1 MPETPV
7 SSNPRTG
14 SNWRRIA
21 ALFRPHWKALSLAL
35 VAVVGETVTDLLDP
49 WPLKII
55 VDNLLQSKPLPP
67 WLAGIVSHVAGGNQY
82 AVLNFA
88 VLAVAVIAVV
98 GAVSAYTEKYLTT
111 SVGQWVMH
119 DMRRALY
126 QHIHHL
132 SLAEHDEKRTGDL
145 ISRVT
150 SDIEAVQSF
159 ITSALL
165 GMLVNA
171 LTLTGMVVVMFSFN
185 WRFALVALSI
195 APALFLVVF
204 IFTKRIKKASRA
216 VRQKEGE
223 LVDIVQEVFSS
234 IRVVKAFAREDYEQ
248 QRFEE
253 QSLENVETA
262 LEARK
267 VKAKLSP
274 IVEVLAAV
282 GTCLVL
288 GYGARLALAGQ
299 LSAGDLIIFLAYLG
313 KMYKPMRELS
323 KMGDTVS
330 KASVSYE
337 RIQEVLNTVS
347 RVRDLPRAR
356 RARPFHGK
364 IEFDRVSFSY
374 SPDHPILKEISF
386 QIEPGQVA
394 AFVGP
399 SGAGKSTIISLI
411 PRFYDPGSGQ
421 VRIDGSNIRDYTLQ
435 SLREQMSFVLQDT
448 VLFRVPIWQNI
459 AYGKPE
465 AQRAEIIRAAE
476 MANAHEFIEKMPEG
490 YDTMVGE
497 RGVSLSGGQ
506 RQRIA
511 TARAIIRNTPILL
524 LDEPTSGLDAASEEA
539 VFGALGRLMEGRTCV
554 VIAHH
559 LATIRRADV
568 IFVVKDFQIAERGT
582 HSELLAAGGLRA
594 WTNRRTR
601 NSGRHRSFTGLVRA
615 GSDPQFAF
623 GPPWRILPLPRES
636 TRRRENNRESVPPRV
651 GRATGPATWRAPAE
665 WA

>member
-1 MPETPV
+1 MT
-7 SSNPRTG
+7 
-14 SNWRRIA
+14 
-21 ALFRPHWKALSLAL
+21 LAL
-35 VAVVGETVTDLLDP
+35 LAVLGETVTDLLDP

-55 VDNLLQSKPLPP
+55 VDNLLQSKPLPS
-67 WLAGIVSHVAGGNQY
+67 WLDGIVTAVGHHDKY

-88 VLAVAVIAVV
+88 VAAVAVIAIV
-98 GAVSAYTEKYLTT
+98 GAVSSYAESYLTT

-119 DMRRALY
+119 DLRRTLY

-150 SDIEAVQSF
+150 SDIQSVQDF

-165 GMLVNA
+165 GMLVNI
-171 LTLTGMVVVMFSFN
+171 LTIVGMVAVMLYYN
-185 WRFALVALSI
+185 WRFALIALSI
-195 APALFLVVF
+195 VPALFVVVF

-216 VRQKEGE
+216 VRQKESE
-223 LVDIVQEVFSS
+223 LVNIVQEVFSS
-234 IRVVKAFAREDYEQ
+234 IRVVKAFSREDYEQ
-248 QRFEE
+248 RRFEE

-262 LEARK
+262 LQARSL
-267 VKAKLSP
+267 KARLSP

-288 GYGARLALAGQ
+288 AYGARLALAGEIT
-299 LSAGDLIIFLAYLG
+299 AGDLIIYLSYLG
-313 KMYKPMRELS
+313 KMYKPMRDLS

-330 KASVSYE
+330 KATVSYE

-356 RARPFHGK
+356 RAPRFNGK

-374 SPDHPILKEISF
+374 QPDNPILQEISF

-411 PRFYDPGSGQ
+411 PRFYDPTSGQ
-421 VRIDGSNIRDYTLQ
+421 VRISGADIRKYTLQ
-435 SLREQMSFVLQDT
+435 SVREQMSFVLQDT
-448 VLFRVPIWQNI
+448 VLFRAPIWQNI

-465 AQRAEIIRAAE
+465 AHRDEIINAAK
-476 MANAHEFIEKMPEG
+476 MANAHEFIEKMPDG
-490 YDTMVGE
+490 YDTLVGE
-497 RGVSLSGGQ
+497 RGISLSGGQ

-511 TARAIIRNTPILL
+511 IARAVIRDTPIMIM
-524 LDEPTSGLDAASEEA
+524 DEPTSGLDAASEQA
-539 VFGALGRLMEGRTCV
+539 VFEALGRLMEGRTSV

-559 LATIRRADV
+559 LATIQKANIIYV
-568 IFVVKDFQIAERGT
+568 IKDYQIAEHGT
-582 HSELLAAGGLRA
+582 HAELLAAGGIYSELY
-594 WTNRRTR
+594 
-601 NSGRHRSFTGLVRA
+601 GLQL
-615 GSDPQFAF
+615 GTMEE
-623 GPPWRILPLPRES
+623 PP
-636 TRRRENNRESVPPRV
+636 T
-651 GRATGPATWRAPAE
+651 PA
-665 WA
+665 